1 MFLVNIL
8 SIKKPIMWFPFTLGF
23 FSIQFNIRRSG
34 NAKKHIDRNMS
45 TRSVFFFCFFFMIK
59 ENKNLKDRLEICHH
73 RLAST
78 LANLWNIFQR
88 AILCLSYIYRKTP
101 PNLNVRYEK
110 ISNKENI

>member
-1 MFLVNIL
+1 
-8 SIKKPIMWFPFTLGF
+8 MWFPFTLGF
-23 FSIQFNIRRSG
+23 FAIQFNIRRSG

-45 TRSVFFFCFFFMIK
+45 TRSVFFFCFLFMIK
-59 ENKNLKDRLEICHH
+59 ENKNLKD